1 MCPYLE
7 TGRSVVAVLT
17 ATFIQFN
24 VTLNSGESFGANAV
38 HAVDFLLLEE
48 IEFVNV
54 FVLLRMVFEAV
65 DALTALLTLKV
76 TLFRIALL
84 FGDGSVLLH
93 FTVRTLVAIG
103 TGALSVDVRCVVA
116 AGTVVGAEPGVS
128 FQSIIGCL
136 THGRSLALT
145 VLSSEEAVGGGAVAP
160 PLAVVSLLGTFAA
173 VEAGRLLV
181 VADLLRLCRHEDR
194 KAEGHCDQH
203 RGRRIK
209 QYFHRRSLT
218 CFSCSLGQNVEVCP
232 DSE

>member
-1 MCPYLE
+1 M
-7 TGRSVVAVLT
+7 VAVLT

-38 HAVDFLLLEE
+38 HAVDFLLLQE

-54 FVLLRMVFEAV
+54 FVLLSMIFEAV

-84 FGDGSVLLH
+84 FGDGGVLLH

-103 TGALSVDVRCVVA
+103 TGALSVDIRCIVA

-173 VEAGRLLV
+173 VEAGCLI
-181 VADLLRLCRHEDR
+181 VADLIFCLAR
-194 KAEGHCDQH
+194 
-203 RGRRIK
+203 
-209 QYFHRRSLT
+209 
-218 CFSCSLGQNVEVCP
+218 
-232 DSE
+232 